1 MTTTRRNNEGVSR
14 FFLQGGATLVMSIS
28 LLACGGGGG
37 SDGPAPNPGGNGDE
51 PAVEAFTEPE
61 DAVLHAAVLLVTQ
74 GRLTDASRLLA
85 PVCEDGGT
93 VDSESVAIPTPFGA
107 SDLDGTRWSYQECVN
122 SDEALD
128 GRLEIAADADGSIT
142 YSGFGAE
149 GAPLTRTNVDTGAT
163 ALYAGQ
169 THVCGDSCNLVNG
182 VPTWDMR
189 TTLSVA
195 FRDEEGDLILE
206 SKRGTESEPFQQRWR
221 DDYPNA
227 GERLFW
233 VDGALS
239 YQGALSEAGGSC
251 LLRQAHYSVPEPSR
265 FLVLAGE
272 SADYPTESGL
282 VRIELGGTVADAEYA
297 PGGITL
303 TVDGVAETFTWQ
315 RVEEAFDTAGCPVF
329 ITEE

>member
-1 MTTTRRNNEGVSR
+1 MEMTRRNNEDAGR
-14 FFLQGGATLVMSIS
+14 LFLHGGATLVMSIT

-37 SDGPAPNPGGNGDE
+37 SDGPAPDTGGNGDE
-51 PAVEAFTEPE
+51 SAVEAFTEPE
-61 DAVLHAAVLLVTQ
+61 DALLHAAALVMMP
-74 GRLTDASRLLA
+74 GNLANASRLMS
-85 PVCEDGGT
+85 PVCEDSGT
-93 VDSESVAIPTPFGA
+93 LDSESVAIPTPFGA

-128 GRLEIAADADGSIT
+128 GHLEIAADADGSIT

-149 GAPLTRTNVDTGAT
+149 AVPLTRTYTDTGAMES
-163 ALYAGQ
+163 YAGQ

-233 VDGALS
+233 VEGALS

-251 LLRQAHYSVPEPSR
+251 RLRQAHYSMPEPSR

-282 VRIELGGTVADAEYA
+282 VRIELGDTVADAEYA

-303 TVDGVAETFTWQ
+303 TVDGVADTFTWQ
-315 RVEEAFDTAGCPVF
+315 RVEEAFDTAGCPVR
-329 ITEE
+329 IIEE

>member
-1 MTTTRRNNEGVSR
+1 MKTTRWNNEGMSR
-14 FFLQGGATLVMSIS
+14 LFLRGGATLLMSS
-28 LLACGGGGG
+28 TLLACGGGGG
-37 SDGPAPNPGGNGDE
+37 SGGPAPDTGGNGDE
-51 PAVEAFTEPE
+51 PAVEAFTAPE
-61 DAVLHAAVLLVTQ
+61 DALLHAAVLLVTQ
-74 GRLTDASRLLA
+74 GGLTDASRLLA

-107 SDLDGTRWSYQECVN
+107 SDLDGTRWSYQECAN
-122 SDEALD
+122 SDEVLD

-149 GAPLTRTNVDTGAT
+149 GAPLTRTYMDTGTT

-169 THVCGDSCNLVNG
+169 THICGNSCNLVNG

-195 FRDEEGDLILE
+195 FRDEEGDLVLKFE
-206 SKRGTESEPFQQRWR
+206 RGTDSEPFQQRWR

-227 GERLFW
+227 GQRLFW
-233 VDGALS
+233 VEGALS
-239 YQGALSEAGGSC
+239 REGAMSEAGGNC
-251 LLRQAHYSVPEPSR
+251 RLRQAHYSMPEPSR

-282 VRIELGGTVADAEYA
+282 VRIELGDTFAEAEYA

-303 TVDGVAETFTWQ
+303 TVDGVADTFTWQ
-315 RVEEAFDTAGCPVF
+315 QVEEAFDTAGCPVG
-329 ITEE
+329 IIEE

>member
-1 MTTTRRNNEGVSR
+1 MKTNRWNNEGTGR
-14 FFLQGGATLVMSIS
+14 FLLQGGATLAMSIT

-37 SDGPAPNPGGNGDE
+37 SDGPAPDAGGNGGE
-51 PAVEAFTEPE
+51 PAVEAFTTPE
-61 DAVLHAAVLLVTQ
+61 DALLHAGVLLVMQ
-74 GRLTDASRLLA
+74 SNLANASRLLA

-122 SDEALD
+122 GDEALD

-149 GAPLTRTNVDTGAT
+149 GAPLTRTDTDTGAT
-163 ALYAGQ
+163 AFYAGQ
-169 THVCGDSCNLVNG
+169 THICGDSCNLVNG

-195 FRDEEGDLILE
+195 FRDEEGDLVLKFE
-206 SKRGTESEPFQQRWR
+206 RGTDSEPFQQRWR

-227 GERLFW
+227 GQRLFW
-233 VDGALS
+233 VEGALS
-239 YQGALSEAGGSC
+239 REGAMSEAGGGC
-251 LLRQAHYSVPEPSR
+251 HLRQAHYSMPEPSR

-272 SADYPTESGL
+272 GADYPTESGL

-303 TVDGVAETFTWQ
+303 TVDGVADTFTWQ

-329 ITEE
+329 IAEE